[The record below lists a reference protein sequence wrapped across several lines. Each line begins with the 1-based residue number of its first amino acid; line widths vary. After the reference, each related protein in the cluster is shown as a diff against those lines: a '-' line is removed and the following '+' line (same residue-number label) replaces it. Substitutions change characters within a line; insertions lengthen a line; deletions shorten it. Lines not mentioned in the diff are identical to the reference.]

1 MKYTPFV
8 LMFFLSTIAWAGPY
22 ASEDIVV
29 CDIPLSLYNKFEMTA
44 KVYPQDLS
52 SDPFIH
58 CARPS
63 QLQRVM
69 DKYFKED
76 EYWIFI
82 MNVQKIQTKLRYEGQ
97 TYSTLYPHV
106 YDFISVKDISY
117 DFKIKRNAQGK
128 FILPD
133 ILKP

>member
-1 MKYTPFV
+1 MKYAPLV
-8 LMFFLSTIAWAGPY
+8 LMFFLPTLARAGTY
-22 ASEDIVV
+22 GSEDIVV
-29 CDIPLSLYNKFEMTA
+29 CDIPQSLYDTFERTA
-44 KVYPQDLS
+44 KVHPQDLS

-63 QLQRVM
+63 QMQRVM

-97 TYSTLYPHV
+97 SYSTLYPHV
-106 YDFISVKDISY
+106 YGFISVKDISY